1 VVDPPVGQGHRRQPH
16 GLRGLTVPRGRH
28 GRARYGRWRG
38 GPDPLAPPYDLGS
51 AVDEIGDQVLAGS
64 SVREALRD
72 LLRRGMDGRQGL
84 DDLRRSVRDRLKQA
98 RKAGRMD
105 GTLEQVRELL
115 DRALE
120 AERRELFPDP
130 DDAARLA
137 EAELDALPEDTAGAV
152 RALKDKQWRSEEARA
167 AYQEIQDLLQ
177 KEVLDSQFQH
187 MKSALQQMNAA
198 GEDGTQ
204 AVKDMVA
211 DLSALLDA
219 HNRGEDTDQQ
229 FAEFMGE
236 HGQFFP
242 DDPQTVDELVDSLA
256 RRAAAQERMMAGLSP
271 EQRAELSDLMGQ
283 AMQDM
288 GLASEMAHLNDALR
302 QARPDLPWGQRG
314 QVPDGEQ
321 GLGMGDATTAVAE
334 LADLEALNNQL
345 SQGYAGASLADVD
358 EELLEQAL
366 GRPAV
371 DDLAALR
378 QMEREL
384 ERQGHLSRTEG
395 KLELSPKAV
404 RRLGATALRRV
415 FAQLDATGRGDHD
428 VADAGA
434 TGELTGASREWR
446 FGDEQPL
453 DVVKTVRNAVLRS
466 AGTPRAEDQR
476 AVQIAVEDFE
486 VVETERRTGA
496 AVALLVDLS
505 YSMALRGTWGAAKS
519 TAMALHS
526 LVTTRFPQDAI
537 EIIGFSSTAQ
547 VLRPEALAELS
558 VDTLQGTNLQHGLML
573 ARRFLARH
581 HDAEPVVLVVTDG
594 EPTAHLEA
602 DGTPFF
608 CWPPM
613 PMTIAKTVAEV
624 ERVARSGATMNVFAL
639 DPEPSLVHFVEDIAQ
654 RAGGRVFLPDSERL
668 GEYVVSD
675 YLRARRGRRAR

>member
-1 VVDPPVGQGHRRQPH
+1 MSRSRPG
-16 GLRGLTVPRGRH
+16 RGY
-28 GRARYGRWRG
+28 RYGRWRG
-38 GPDPLAPPYDLGS
+38 GADPLAPPYDLGS
-51 AVDEIGDQVLAGS
+51 AVDEIGDSVLGGS
-64 SVREALRD
+64 GVREALRE
-72 LLRRGMDGRQGL
+72 LLRRGMDGRRGL
-84 DDLRRSVRDRLKQA
+84 DELRRSVRERLRQA
-98 RKAGRMD
+98 RTAGRMD
-105 GTLEQVRELL
+105 GTLQEVRELL

-120 AERRELFPDP
+120 AERRALFPDP

-137 EAELDALPEDTAGAV
+137 EAELDALPQDTAGAV
-152 RALKDKQWRSEEARA
+152 RALKDYPFRSPEARE
-167 AYQEIQDLLQ
+167 AYDRIQDLLRR
-177 KEVLDSQFQH
+177 EVLDSSFAN
-187 MKSALQQMNAA
+187 MKQALENAT
-198 GEDGTQ
+198 EQDMQ

-211 DLSALLDA
+211 DLSRLVDA
-219 HNRGEDTDQQ
+219 HNRGEDTDEQ
-229 FAEFMGE
+229 FREFMEE

-242 DDPQTVDELVDSLA
+242 DDPQSVEELIDSLA

-271 EQRAELSDLMGQ
+271 EQRAELADLMAQ
-283 AMQDM
+283 TMSDM
-288 GLASEMAHLNDALR
+288 GLASEMAHLQDALR

-321 GLGMGDATTAVAE
+321 GLGLGDATSAVAE
-334 LADLEALNNQL
+334 LADLEALSNQL

-366 GRPAV
+366 GREAV

-384 ERQGHLSRTEG
+384 ERQGYLNRSDG

-415 FAQLDATGRGDHD
+415 FAKLDAAGRGEHD

-434 TGELTGASREWR
+434 AGELTGSSREWQ

-453 DVVKTVRNAVLRS
+453 DVVRTVRNAVLRT
-466 AGTPRAEDQR
+466 AGTPSRDGGR
-476 AVQIAVEDFE
+476 RVRIAVEDFE

-537 EIIGFSSTAQ
+537 QIIGFSSTAQ
-547 VLRPEALAELS
+547 VLKPETLAELS

-581 HDAEPVVLVVTDG
+581 RDAEPVVLVVTDG
-594 EPTAHLEA
+594 EPTAHLEE
-602 DGTPFF
+602 DGTPYF

-613 PMTIAKTVAEV
+613 PETIARTVAEV
-624 ERVARSGATMNVFAL
+624 ERVARSGATLNVFAL
-639 DPEPSLVHFVEDIAQ
+639 DPEPSLVHFVHDITA
-654 RAGGRVFLPDSERL
+654 RAGGRVFTPDSDRL
-668 GEYVVSD
+668 GEYVVAD
-675 YLRARRGRRAR
+675 YLRTRRGRRAR

>member
-1 VVDPPVGQGHRRQPH
+1 MARPRPG
-16 GLRGLTVPRGRH
+16 RGY
-28 GRARYGRWRG
+28 RYGRWRG

-51 AVDEIGDQVLAGS
+51 AVDEIGDSVLGGS
-64 SVREALRD
+64 GVREALRE
-72 LLRRGMDGRQGL
+72 LLRRGMDGRRGL
-84 DDLRRSVRDRLKQA
+84 DELRRSVRERLRQA
-98 RKAGRMD
+98 RTAGRMD
-105 GTLEQVRELL
+105 GTLQEVRELL

-120 AERRELFPDP
+120 AERRQLFPDP

-137 EAELDALPEDTAGAV
+137 EAELDALPQDTAGAV
-152 RALKDKQWRSEEARA
+152 RALKDYPFRSAEARE
-167 AYQEIQDLLQ
+167 AYEQIQDLLRR
-177 KEVLDSQFQH
+177 EVLDSSFAN
-187 MKSALQQMNAA
+187 MKQALQNAT
-198 GEDGTQ
+198 EQDVQ
-204 AVKDMVA
+204 AVRDMVA
-211 DLSALLDA
+211 DLSSLIDA
-219 HNRGEDTDQQ
+219 HNRGEDTDER
-229 FAEFMGE
+229 FREFMDR

-242 DDPQTVDELVDSLA
+242 DDPQSVDELIDSLA

-271 EQRAELSDLMGQ
+271 EQRAELADLMAQTMSDL
-283 AMQDM
+283 
-288 GLASEMAHLNDALR
+288 GLASEMAHLQDALR

-321 GLGMGDATTAVAE
+321 ALGLGDATSAVAE
-334 LADLEALNNQL
+334 LADLEALSNQL

-366 GRPAV
+366 GRDAV

-378 QMEREL
+378 QLEREL
-384 ERQGHLSRTEG
+384 ERQGHLVRRDG

-415 FAQLDATGRGDHD
+415 FAKLDATGRGEHD

-434 TGELTGASREWR
+434 AGELTGASREWH

-453 DVVKTVRNAVLRS
+453 DVVRTVRNAVLRT
-466 AGTPRAEDQR
+466 AGEPREDR
-476 AVQIAVEDFE
+476 RVRIAVEDFE

-537 EIIGFSSTAQ
+537 QIIGFSSTAQ
-547 VLRPEALAELS
+547 VLRPETLAELS

-581 HDAEPVVLVVTDG
+581 RDAEPVVLVVTDG
-594 EPTAHLEA
+594 EPTAHLED
-602 DGTPFF
+602 DGTPYF

-613 PMTIAKTVAEV
+613 PETIARTVAEV
-624 ERVARSGATMNVFAL
+624 ERVARSGATLNVFAL
-639 DPEPSLVHFVEDIAQ
+639 DPEPSLVHFVHDITA
-654 RAGGRVFLPDSERL
+654 RAGGRVFTPDSDRL
-668 GEYVVSD
+668 GEYVVAD
-675 YLRARRGRRAR
+675 YLRTRRGRRAR

>member
-1 VVDPPVGQGHRRQPH
+1 MVRRP
-16 GLRGLTVPRGRH
+16 GKGY
-28 GRARYGRWRG
+28 RYGRWRG
-38 GPDPLAPPYDLGS
+38 GPDPLAPPYDLGD
-51 AVDEIGDQVLAGS
+51 AVDEIGDSVLGGS
-64 SVREALRD
+64 GVKEALRE
-72 LLRRGMDGRQGL
+72 LLRRGMAGRRGL
-84 DDLRRSVRDRLKQA
+84 DDLRRNVRDRLRQA
-98 RKAGRMD
+98 RQAGRMD
-105 GTLEQVRELL
+105 GTLQEVRELL
-115 DRALE
+115 DQALD

-130 DDAARLA
+130 DDSARLA
-137 EAELDALPEDTAGAV
+137 EAELDALPQDTAGAV
-152 RALKDKQWRSEEARA
+152 RALKDYPWRSDEARQ
-167 AYQEIQDLLQ
+167 AYEQIQETLRR
-177 KEVLDSQFQH
+177 EVLDSSFAS
-187 MKSALQQMNAA
+187 MKQALENAT
-198 GEDGTQ
+198 EQDMQ
-204 AVKDMVA
+204 AVRDMVA
-211 DLSALLDA
+211 DLSRLVDA
-219 HNRGEDTDQQ
+219 HNRGEDTDEQ
-229 FAEFMGE
+229 FAEFME
-236 HGQFFP
+236 KHGQFFP
-242 DDPQTVDELVDSLA
+242 DDPQTVDELIDSLA

-288 GLASEMAHLNDALR
+288 GLASEMAHLQDALR

-321 GLGMGDATTAVAE
+321 GLGLGDATSAVAE
-334 LADLEALNNQL
+334 LADLEALSNQL

-366 GRPAV
+366 GREAV

-378 QMEREL
+378 QLEREL
-384 ERQGHLSRTEG
+384 ERQGYLNRSDG

-404 RRLGATALRRV
+404 RRLGATALKRV
-415 FAQLDATGRGDHD
+415 FAQLDSTGRGEHD
-428 VADAGA
+428 VADAGSA
-434 TGELTGASREWR
+434 GELTGSSREWQ

-453 DVVKTVRNAVLRS
+453 DVVRTVRNAVLRT
-466 AGTPRAEDQR
+466 AGAERGDERR
-476 AVQIAVEDFE
+476 AVRIAVEDFE

-537 EIIGFSSTAQ
+537 QIIGFSSVAQ
-547 VLRPEALAELS
+547 VLRPETLAELS

-581 HDAEPVVLVVTDG
+581 RDAEPVVLVVTDG
-594 EPTAHLEA
+594 EPTAHLEP

-613 PMTIAKTVAEV
+613 PETIARTVAEV
-624 ERVARSGATMNVFAL
+624 EKVARSGATLNVFAL
-639 DPEPSLVHFVEDIAQ
+639 DPEPALVHFVHDITQ
-654 RAGGRVFLPDSERL
+654 RAGGRVFTPDSDRL

>member
-1 VVDPPVGQGHRRQPH
+1 MSRQ
-16 GLRGLTVPRGRH
+16 RGGRGY
-28 GRARYGRWRG
+28 RYGRWRG
-38 GPDPLAPPYDLGS
+38 GPDPLAPPYDLGN
-51 AVDEIGDQVLAGS
+51 AVDEIGDSVLGGS
-64 SVREALRD
+64 GVREALRE
-72 LLRRGMDGRQGL
+72 LLRRGTEGRRGL
-84 DDLRRSVRDRLKQA
+84 DELRRSVRERLRRA
-98 RKAGRMD
+98 RTAGRMD
-105 GTLEQVRELL
+105 GTLQEVRELL
-115 DRALE
+115 DRALA

-130 DDAARLA
+130 DDSARLA
-137 EAELDALPEDTAGAV
+137 EAELDALPDDTAGAV
-152 RALKDKQWRSEEARA
+152 RALKEYPWRSEEGRRA
-167 AYQEIQDLLQ
+167 YEQIQDLLRR
-177 KEVLDSQFQH
+177 EVLDSSFAS
-187 MKSALQQMNAA
+187 MKQALENAT
-198 GEDGTQ
+198 EQDMQ

-211 DLSALLDA
+211 DLSQLIDA
-219 HNRGEDTDQQ
+219 HNRGEDTDER
-229 FAEFMGE
+229 FRDFMDK

-242 DDPQTVDELVDSLA
+242 DDPQSIEELIDSLA

-271 EQRAELSDLMGQ
+271 EQRAELSDLMAQ
-283 AMQDM
+283 TMSDM
-288 GLASEMAHLNDALR
+288 GLASEMAHLQDALR

-321 GLGMGDATTAVAE
+321 SLGMGDATSAVAE
-334 LADLEALNNQL
+334 LADLEALSSQL
-345 SQGYAGASLADVD
+345 SQGYAGASLADID
-358 EELLEQAL
+358 EELLERAL

-378 QMEREL
+378 QLEREL
-384 ERQGHLSRTEG
+384 ERQGYLNRSDG

-415 FAQLDATGRGDHD
+415 FAKLDATGRGEHD

-434 TGELTGASREWR
+434 AGELTGSSREWR

-453 DVVKTVRNAVLRS
+453 DVVRTVKNAVLRT
-466 AGTPRAEDQR
+466 AHEPRQEADR
-476 AVQIAVEDFE
+476 HVRIAVEDFE

-537 EIIGFSSTAQ
+537 QIIGFSSTAQ
-547 VLRPEALAELS
+547 VLRPETLAELS

-581 HDAEPVVLVVTDG
+581 RDAEPVVLVVTDG
-594 EPTAHLEA
+594 EPTAHLED

-613 PMTIAKTVAEV
+613 PETIARTVAEV
-624 ERVARSGATMNVFAL
+624 ERVARTGATVNVFAL
-639 DPEPSLVHFVEDIAQ
+639 DPDPGLVHFVHDLTQ
-654 RAGGRVFLPDSERL
+654 RAGGRVFQPDAERL
-668 GEYVVSD
+668 GEYVVAD
-675 YLRARRGRRAR
+675 YLRTRRGRRAR

>member
-1 VVDPPVGQGHRRQPH
+1 MVRRP
-16 GLRGLTVPRGRH
+16 GKGY
-28 GRARYGRWRG
+28 RYGRWRG
-38 GPDPLAPPYDLGS
+38 GPDPLAPPYDLGD
-51 AVDEIGDQVLAGS
+51 AVDEIGDSVLGGS
-64 SVREALRD
+64 GVKEALRE
-72 LLRRGMDGRQGL
+72 LLRRGMAGRRGL
-84 DDLRRSVRDRLKQA
+84 DDLRRTVRDRLRQA
-98 RKAGRMD
+98 RQAGRMD
-105 GTLEQVRELL
+105 GTLQEVRELL

-137 EAELDALPEDTAGAV
+137 EAELDALPQDTAGAV
-152 RALKDKQWRSEEARA
+152 RALKDYPWRSEEARQ
-167 AYQEIQDLLQ
+167 AYQQIQDTLRR
-177 KEVLDSQFQH
+177 EVLDSSFAS
-187 MKSALQQMNAA
+187 MKQALENAT
-198 GEDGTQ
+198 EQDVQ
-204 AVKDMVA
+204 AVRDMVA
-211 DLSALLDA
+211 DLSRLVDA
-219 HNRGEDTDQQ
+219 HNRGEDTDEQ
-229 FAEFMGE
+229 FDRFME
-236 HGQFFP
+236 KHGQFFP
-242 DDPQTVDELVDSLA
+242 DDPQSVDELIDSLA
-256 RRAAAQERMMAGLSP
+256 RRAAAQERMMAGLSA
-271 EQRAELSDLMGQ
+271 EQRAELSDLMAQ
-283 AMQDM
+283 TMQDM
-288 GLASEMAHLNDALR
+288 GLASEMAHLQDALR

-321 GLGMGDATTAVAE
+321 SLGLGDATSAVAD
-334 LADLEALNNQL
+334 LADLEALSNQL

-366 GRPAV
+366 GREAV

-378 QMEREL
+378 QLEREL
-384 ERQGHLSRTEG
+384 ERQGYLNRSDGR
-395 KLELSPKAV
+395 LELSPKAV

-415 FAQLDATGRGDHD
+415 FAQLDSAGRGEHD

-434 TGELTGASREWR
+434 AGELTGASREWQ

-453 DVVKTVRNAVLRS
+453 DVVRTVRNAVLRTS
-466 AGTPRAEDQR
+466 GAPREGDR
-476 AVQIAVEDFE
+476 AVRIAVEDFE

-537 EIIGFSSTAQ
+537 QIIGFSSVAQ
-547 VLRPEALAELS
+547 VLRPETLAELS

-581 HDAEPVVLVVTDG
+581 RDAEPVVLVVTDG
-594 EPTAHLEA
+594 EPTAHLEP

-613 PMTIAKTVAEV
+613 PETIARTVAEV
-624 ERVARSGATMNVFAL
+624 EKVARSGATLNVFAL
-639 DPEPSLVHFVEDIAQ
+639 DPEPALVHFVHDMTQ
-654 RAGGRVFLPDSERL
+654 RAGGRVFTPDSDRL
-668 GEYVVSD
+668 GEYVVAD

>member
-1 VVDPPVGQGHRRQPH
+1 VVRRP
-16 GLRGLTVPRGRH
+16 GKGY
-28 GRARYGRWRG
+28 RYGRWRG

-51 AVDEIGDQVLAGS
+51 AVDEIGDSVLGGS
-64 SVREALRD
+64 GVREALRE
-72 LLRRGMDGRQGL
+72 LLRRGMDGRRGL
-84 DDLRRSVRDRLKQA
+84 DELRRSVRDRLRQA
-98 RKAGRMD
+98 RSAGRMD
-105 GTLEQVRELL
+105 GTLQEVRELL
-115 DRALE
+115 DRALD

-137 EAELDALPEDTAGAV
+137 EAELDALPQDTAGAV
-152 RALKDKQWRSEEARA
+152 RALKDYPFRSAEAQQ
-167 AYQEIQDLLQ
+167 AYDQIQDLLRR
-177 KEVLDSQFQH
+177 EVLDSSFAN
-187 MKSALQQMNAA
+187 MKQALQNAS
-198 GEDGTQ
+198 EQDVQ

-211 DLSALLDA
+211 DLSRLVDA
-219 HNRGEDTDQQ
+219 HNRGEDTDER
-229 FAEFMGE
+229 FREFME
-236 HGQFFP
+236 KHGQFFP
-242 DDPQTVDELVDSLA
+242 DDPQSVEELIDSLA

-271 EQRAELSDLMGQ
+271 EQRAELAELMAQ
-283 AMQDM
+283 TMSDM
-288 GLASEMAHLNDALR
+288 GLASEMAHLQDALR

-321 GLGMGDATTAVAE
+321 ALGLGDATSAVAE
-334 LADLEALNNQL
+334 LADLEALSNQL

-366 GRPAV
+366 GREAV

-378 QMEREL
+378 RLEREL
-384 ERQGHLSRTEG
+384 ERQGHLVRRDG

-415 FAQLDATGRGDHD
+415 FAKLDATGRGEHD

-434 TGELTGASREWR
+434 AGELTGASREWQ

-453 DVVKTVRNAVLRS
+453 DVVRTVRNAVLRT
-466 AGTPRAEDQR
+466 AGDTRGDR
-476 AVQIAVEDFE
+476 GVRIAVEDFE

-537 EIIGFSSTAQ
+537 QIIGFSSTAQ
-547 VLRPEALAELS
+547 VLKPETLAELS

-573 ARRFLARH
+573 ARRFLAQHR
-581 HDAEPVVLVVTDG
+581 DAEPVVLVVTDG
-594 EPTAHLEA
+594 EPTAHLED
-602 DGTPFF
+602 DGTPYF

-613 PMTIAKTVAEV
+613 PETIARTVAEV
-624 ERVARSGATMNVFAL
+624 ERVARSGATLNVFAL
-639 DPEPSLVHFVEDIAQ
+639 DPEPSLVHFVHDITA
-654 RAGGRVFLPDSERL
+654 RAGGRVFTPDSDRL
-668 GEYVVSD
+668 GEYVVAD
-675 YLRARRGRRAR
+675 YLRSRRGRRSR

>member
-1 VVDPPVGQGHRRQPH
+1 VVRRP
-16 GLRGLTVPRGRH
+16 GKGY
-28 GRARYGRWRG
+28 RYGRWRG
-38 GPDPLAPPYDLGS
+38 GPDPLAPPYDLGG
-51 AVDEIGDQVLAGS
+51 AVDEIGDSVLGGS
-64 SVREALRD
+64 GVREALRE
-72 LLRRGMDGRQGL
+72 LLRRGMDGRRGL
-84 DDLRRSVRDRLKQA
+84 DELRRSVRERLRQA
-98 RKAGRMD
+98 RNAGRMD
-105 GTLEQVRELL
+105 GTLQEVRELL
-115 DRALE
+115 DHAVE

-130 DDAARLA
+130 DDMARLK

-152 RALKDKQWRSEEARA
+152 RALKEYDWRSAEARQ
-167 AYQEIQDLLQ
+167 AYEQIQDLLRR
-177 KEVLDSQFQH
+177 EVLDSSFAS
-187 MKSALQQMNAA
+187 MKQALENATE
-198 GEDGTQ
+198 GDVQ

-211 DLSALLDA
+211 DLSQLIDA
-219 HNRGEDTDQQ
+219 HNRGEDTDERFQQ
-229 FAEFMGE
+229 FMDK

-242 DDPQTVDELVDSLA
+242 EDPQSVEELIDQLA

-271 EQRAELSDLMGQ
+271 EQRAELADLMAQ
-283 AMQDM
+283 TMQDM
-288 GLASEMAHLNDALR
+288 GLASEMAHLQDALR

-321 GLGMGDATTAVAE
+321 SLGMGDATSAVAE
-334 LADLEALNNQL
+334 LADLEALSNQL

-358 EELLEQAL
+358 EELLERAL

-371 DDLAALR
+371 DDLGALR
-378 QMEREL
+378 QLEREL
-384 ERQGHLSRTEG
+384 ERQGYLNRSDG

-415 FAQLDATGRGDHD
+415 FAKLDATGRGEHD

-434 TGELTGASREWR
+434 AGELTGGSREWR

-453 DVVKTVRNAVLRS
+453 DVVRTVRNAVLRT
-466 AGTPRAEDQR
+466 AHEPRRRAHPTTPGTTADR
-476 AVQIAVEDFE
+476 AVHIAVEDFE

-537 EIIGFSSTAQ
+537 QIIGFSSTAQ
-547 VLRPEALAELS
+547 VLRPETLAELS
-558 VDTLQGTNLQHGLML
+558 VDTLQGTNLQHGLIL

-581 HDAEPVVLVVTDG
+581 RDAEPVVLVVTDG
-594 EPTAHLEA
+594 EPTAHLED

-613 PMTIAKTVAEV
+613 PETIARTVAEV
-624 ERVARSGATMNVFAL
+624 ERVARSGAVMNVFAL
-639 DPEPSLVHFVEDIAQ
+639 DPEPGLVHFVHDITQ
-654 RAGGRVFLPDSERL
+654 RAGGRVFTPDSERL
-668 GEYVVSD
+668 GEYVVAD
-675 YLRARRGRRAR
+675 YLRTRRGRRAR

>member
-1 VVDPPVGQGHRRQPH
+1 M
-16 GLRGLTVPRGRH
+16 PRGRR
-28 GRARYGRWRG
+28 GYRYGRWQG
-38 GPDPLAPPYDLGS
+38 GPDPLAPPYDLGD

-72 LLRRGMDGRQGL
+72 LLRRGLDGRRGL
-84 DDLRRSVRDRLKQA
+84 DDLRRAVRDRLRDA
-98 RKAGRMD
+98 RRAGAMD
-105 GTLEQVRELL
+105 GTLQEVRELL
-115 DRALE
+115 DTALE

-137 EAELDALPEDTAGAV
+137 EAELDALPQDTAGAV
-152 RALKDKQWRSEEARA
+152 RALKDKQWRSPEAA
-167 AYQEIQDLLQ
+167 QAYRQIQDLLQ

-187 MKSALQQMNAA
+187 MKQALQQMNAD
-198 GEDGTQ
+198 GEDGNQ

-229 FAEFMGE
+229 FADFMGK

-271 EQRAELSDLMGQ
+271 EQRAELGQLMGQ

-302 QARPDLPWGQRG
+302 QARPDLPWGRPG
-314 QVPDGEQ
+314 PVPDGAE
-321 GLGMGDATTAVAE
+321 GLGLGDATTAVAE
-334 LADLEALNNQL
+334 LADLEALSNQL

-358 EELLEQAL
+358 EELVERAL
-366 GRPAV
+366 GRSGV

-378 QMEREL
+378 QLEREL

-395 KLELSPKAV
+395 RLELSPKAV

-415 FAQLDATGRGDHD
+415 FAQLDATGRGEHD

-453 DVVKTVRNAVLRS
+453 DVVRTVRNAVLRT
-466 AGTPRAEDQR
+466 AGGPSTDGDRR
-476 AVQIAVEDFE
+476 VRIAVEDFE

-537 EIIGFSSTAQ
+537 EIIGFASTAQ
-547 VLRPEALAELS
+547 VLRPETLAELS

-594 EPTAHLEA
+594 EPTAHLED
-602 DGTPFF
+602 DGSPYF

-613 PMTIAKTVAEV
+613 PETIAKTVAEV

-639 DPEPSLVHFVEDIAQ
+639 DPEPALVHFVQDITQ
-654 RAGGRVFLPDSERL
+654 RAGGRVFLPDGERL
-668 GEYVVSD
+668 GEYVVAD
-675 YLRARRGRRAR
+675 YLRARRGRRSR

>member
-1 VVDPPVGQGHRRQPH
+1 MTAR
-16 GLRGLTVPRGRH
+16 RGR
-28 GRARYGRWRG
+28 GYRYGRWHG
-38 GPDPLAPPYDLGS
+38 GPDPLAAPYDLGN
-51 AVDEIGDQVLAGS
+51 AVDEIGDSVLSGS
-64 SVREALRD
+64 GVREALRE
-72 LLRRGMDGRQGL
+72 LLRRGTEGRRGL
-84 DDLRRSVRDRLKQA
+84 DELRRSVRERLRRA
-98 RKAGRMD
+98 RTAGRMD
-105 GTLEQVRELL
+105 GTLQEVRELL
-115 DRALE
+115 DQALS

-130 DDAARLA
+130 DDSARLA
-137 EAELDALPEDTAGAV
+137 EAELDALPDDTAGAV
-152 RALKDKQWRSEEARA
+152 RALKEYPWRSDEARQ
-167 AYQEIQDLLQ
+167 AYDKIQDLLRR
-177 KEVLDSQFQH
+177 EVLDSSFAS
-187 MKSALQQMNAA
+187 MKQALENASAADM
-198 GEDGTQ
+198 Q

-211 DLSALLDA
+211 DLSQLVDA

-229 FAEFMGE
+229 FRDFMDK

-242 DDPQTVDELVDSLA
+242 DDPQSIEELIDSLA

-271 EQRAELSDLMGQ
+271 EQRAELADLMNQ
-283 AMQDM
+283 AMSDM
-288 GLASEMAHLNDALR
+288 GLASEMAHLQDALR

-314 QVPDGEQ
+314 QVPDGEPSL
-321 GLGMGDATTAVAE
+321 GLGDATSAVAE
-334 LADLEALNNQL
+334 LADLEALSNQL
-345 SQGYAGASLADVD
+345 SQGYAGASLADID
-358 EELLEQAL
+358 EELLERAL

-384 ERQGHLSRTEG
+384 ERQGYLNRSDG

-415 FAQLDATGRGDHD
+415 FAKLDATGRGDHD
-428 VADAGA
+428 VADAGSA
-434 TGELTGASREWR
+434 GELTGSSREWR

-453 DVVKTVRNAVLRS
+453 DVVRTVKNAVLRT
-466 AGTPRAEDQR
+466 AHEPRAEGQR
-476 AVQIAVEDFE
+476 AVRIAVDDFE

-537 EIIGFSSTAQ
+537 QIIGFSSTAQ
-547 VLRPEALAELS
+547 VLRPETLAELS

-581 HDAEPVVLVVTDG
+581 RDAEPVVLVVTDG
-594 EPTAHLEA
+594 EPTAHLEE

-613 PMTIAKTVAEV
+613 PETIARTVAEM
-624 ERVARSGATMNVFAL
+624 ERVARTGATVNVFAL
-639 DPEPSLVHFVEDIAQ
+639 DPDPGLIHFVHDLTQ
-654 RAGGRVFLPDSERL
+654 RAGGRVFQPDADRL
-668 GEYVVSD
+668 GEYVVAD
-675 YLRARRGRRAR
+675 YLRTRRGRRVH

>member
-1 VVDPPVGQGHRRQPH
+1 MTTRR
-16 GLRGLTVPRGRH
+16 PRGY
-28 GRARYGRWRG
+28 RYGAWRG
-38 GPDPLAPPYDLGS
+38 GPDPLAPPYDLGD
-51 AVDEIGDQVLAGS
+51 AVDEIGDSVLDGS
-64 SVREALRD
+64 GVREALRE
-72 LLRRGMDGRQGL
+72 LLRRGTQGRRGL
-84 DDLRRSVRDRLKQA
+84 DELRRQVRDRLRSA
-98 RKAGRMD
+98 RTAGRMD
-105 GTLEQVRELL
+105 GTLQEVRELL
-115 DRALE
+115 DRAVQ

-152 RALKDKQWRSEEARA
+152 RALKDWSWRSAEGREA
-167 AYQEIQDLLQ
+167 YEQIQDLLRR
-177 KEVLDSQFQH
+177 EVLDSSFAS
-187 MKSALQQMNAA
+187 MKQALENASE
-198 GEDGTQ
+198 GDMQ

-211 DLSALLDA
+211 DLSRLVDA

-229 FAEFMGE
+229 FADFMDR

-242 DDPQTVDELVDSLA
+242 DDPESVEELIDSLA
-256 RRAAAQERMMAGLSP
+256 RRAAAQQRMMAGLSP
-271 EQRAELSDLMGQ
+271 EQRAELAELMAQ
-283 AMQDM
+283 TMEDM
-288 GLASEMAHLNDALR
+288 GLASEMAHLSDALR

-321 GLGMGDATTAVAE
+321 ALGMGDATTAVAE
-334 LADLEALNNQL
+334 LADLEALSNQL

-358 EELLEQAL
+358 EELLERAL
-366 GRPAV
+366 GRSAA
-371 DDLAALR
+371 DDLATLR
-378 QMEREL
+378 QLEREL
-384 ERQGHLSRTEG
+384 ERQGYLNRSEG
-395 KLELSPKAV
+395 RLELSPKAV

-415 FAQLDATGRGDHD
+415 FAQLDATGRGEHD

-434 TGELTGASREWR
+434 AGELTGGSREWR

-453 DVVKTVRNAVLRS
+453 DVVRTVRNAVLRT
-466 AGTPRAEDQR
+466 AGEPRREGQR
-476 AVQIAVEDFE
+476 RVRIAVEDFE

-547 VLRPEALAELS
+547 VLRPETLAELS

-581 HDAEPVVLVVTDG
+581 RDAEPVVLVVTDG
-594 EPTAHLEA
+594 EPTAHLED
-602 DGTPFF
+602 DGTPYF

-613 PMTIAKTVAEV
+613 PETIARTVAEV
-624 ERVARSGATMNVFAL
+624 ERVARSGATVNVFAL
-639 DPEPSLVHFVEDIAQ
+639 DPDPGLVHFVHDLTQ
-654 RAGGRVFLPDSERL
+654 RAGGRVFTPDSERL
-668 GEYVVSD
+668 GEYVVAD
-675 YLRARRGRRAR
+675 YLRTRRGRRPR

>member
-1 VVDPPVGQGHRRQPH
+1 MVQR
-16 GLRGLTVPRGRH
+16 RGR
-28 GRARYGRWRG
+28 GYRYGRWHG
-38 GPDPLAPPYDLGS
+38 GPDPLAAPYDLGD
-51 AVDEIGDQVLAGS
+51 AVDEIGDSVLAGS
-64 SVREALRD
+64 GVREALRE
-72 LLRRGMDGRQGL
+72 LMRRGMQGRRGL
-84 DDLRRSVRDRLKQA
+84 DELRRSVRDRLRQA
-98 RKAGRMD
+98 RNAGRMD
-105 GTLEQVRELL
+105 GTLQEVRELL
-115 DRALE
+115 DKALT

-130 DDAARLA
+130 DDSARLA

-152 RALKDKQWRSEEARA
+152 RALKDYSWRSDEARQ
-167 AYQEIQDLLQ
+167 AYDQIQDLLRR
-177 KEVLDSQFQH
+177 EVLDSSFAS
-187 MKSALQQMNAA
+187 MKNALENATP
-198 GEDGTQ
+198 EDLQ

-211 DLSALLDA
+211 DLSNLLDA
-219 HNRGEDTDQQ
+219 HNRGEDTDEQ
-229 FAEFMGE
+229 FRDFMDK

-242 DDPQTVDELVDSLA
+242 ENPENIDELIDQLA
-256 RRAAAQERMMAGLSP
+256 RRAAAQERMMAGMSP
-271 EQRAELSDLMGQ
+271 EQRAELADLMAQ
-283 AMQDM
+283 TMQDM
-288 GLASEMAHLNDALR
+288 GLASEMAHLQDALR

-314 QVPDGEQ
+314 QVPDGSQ
-321 GLGMGDATTAVAE
+321 PMGLGDATTAVAE
-334 LADLEALNNQL
+334 LADLEALSNQL

-358 EELLEQAL
+358 EELLERAL

-384 ERQGHLSRTEG
+384 ERQGYLNRSDG

-415 FAQLDATGRGDHD
+415 FAKLTATGRGEHD

-434 TGELTGASREWR
+434 AGELTGSSREWR

-453 DVVKTVRNAVLRS
+453 DVVRTVKNAVLRT
-466 AGTPRAEDQR
+466 AAEPRAEGER
-476 AVQIAVEDFE
+476 KVKIAVDDFE

-537 EIIGFSSTAQ
+537 QIIGFSSTAQ
-547 VLRPEALAELS
+547 VLRPETLAELS

-573 ARRFLARH
+573 ARRFLAH
-581 HDAEPVVLVVTDG
+581 HRDAEPVVLIVTDG
-594 EPTAHLEA
+594 EPTAHLED

-613 PMTIAKTVAEV
+613 PETIARTVAEV
-624 ERVARSGATMNVFAL
+624 ERVARTGATVNVFAL
-639 DPEPSLVHFVEDIAQ
+639 DPDPGLVHFVHDMTQ
-654 RAGGRVFLPDSERL
+654 RAGGRVFQPDADRL
-668 GEYVVSD
+668 GEYVVAD
-675 YLRARRGRRAR
+675 YLRTRRGRRAR

>member
-1 VVDPPVGQGHRRQPH
+1 MSTRRPRGHR
-16 GLRGLTVPRGRH
+16 
-28 GRARYGRWRG
+28 YGAWRG
-38 GPDPLAPPYDLGS
+38 GPDPLAPPYDLGN
-51 AVDEIGDQVLAGS
+51 AVDEIGDSVLGGS
-64 SVREALRD
+64 GVREALRE
-72 LLRRGMDGRQGL
+72 LLRRGTEGRRGL
-84 DDLRRSVRDRLKQA
+84 DELRRAVRDRLRKA
-98 RKAGRMD
+98 RTAGRMD
-105 GTLEQVRELL
+105 GTLEEVRELL
-115 DRALE
+115 ERAVE

-137 EAELDALPEDTAGAV
+137 EAELDALPEDTSGAV
-152 RALKDKQWRSEEARA
+152 RALKDWSWRSAEGRQ
-167 AYQEIQDLLQ
+167 AYEQIQDLLRR
-177 KEVLDSQFQH
+177 EVLDSSFAS
-187 MKSALQQMNAA
+187 MKQALQNA
-198 GEDGTQ
+198 GEQDMQ

-211 DLSALLDA
+211 DLSRLVDA

-229 FAEFMGE
+229 FADFMAK

-242 DDPQTVDELVDSLA
+242 DDPQSVEELIDSLA

-271 EQRAELSDLMGQ
+271 EQRAELSELMAQ
-283 AMQDM
+283 TMEDM
-288 GLASEMAHLNDALR
+288 GLASEMAHLSDALR

-321 GLGMGDATTAVAE
+321 PLGMGDATSAVAE
-334 LADLEALNNQL
+334 LADLEALSNQL

-358 EELLEQAL
+358 EELLQRAL
-366 GRPAV
+366 GRSAA

-378 QMEREL
+378 QLEREL
-384 ERQGHLSRTEG
+384 ERQGYLNRSGGT
-395 KLELSPKAV
+395 LELSPKAV

-415 FAQLDATGRGDHD
+415 FAQLDATGRGEHD

-434 TGELTGASREWR
+434 AGELTGSSREWR

-453 DVVKTVRNAVLRS
+453 DVIRTVKNAVLRT
-466 AGTPRAEDQR
+466 AHEPRGDGDR
-476 AVQIAVEDFE
+476 HVRIAVDDFE

-547 VLRPEALAELS
+547 VLRPETLAELS

-573 ARRFLARH
+573 ARRFLAH
-581 HDAEPVVLVVTDG
+581 HRDAEPVVLVVTDG
-594 EPTAHLEA
+594 EPTAHLED

-613 PMTIAKTVAEV
+613 PETITRTVAEV
-624 ERVARSGATMNVFAL
+624 ERVARSGATVNVFAL
-639 DPEPSLVHFVEDIAQ
+639 DPDPGLIHFVHDLTQ
-654 RAGGRVFLPDSERL
+654 RAGGRVFQPDTERL
-668 GEYVVSD
+668 GEYVVAD
-675 YLRARRGRRAR
+675 YLRTRRGRRAR

>member
-1 VVDPPVGQGHRRQPH
+1 MSARR
-16 GLRGLTVPRGRH
+16 PRGY
-28 GRARYGRWRG
+28 RYGAWRG
-38 GPDPLAPPYDLGS
+38 GPDPLAPPYDLGN
-51 AVDEIGDQVLAGS
+51 AVDEIGDSVLAGS
-64 SVREALRD
+64 GVQEALRE
-72 LLRRGMDGRQGL
+72 LLRRGAEGRRGL
-84 DDLRRSVRDRLKQA
+84 DELRRSVRDRL
-98 RKAGRMD
+98 RKARSAGRVD
-105 GTLEQVRELL
+105 GTLQEVRELL
-115 DRALE
+115 DRALD

-130 DDAARLA
+130 DDTARLA
-137 EAELDALPEDTAGAV
+137 EAELDALPEDTSGAV
-152 RALKDKQWRSEEARA
+152 RALKDWSWRSAEARQ
-167 AYQEIQDLLQ
+167 AYEQIQDLLRR
-177 KEVLDSQFQH
+177 EVLDSSFAS
-187 MKSALQQMNAA
+187 MKQALQNATE
-198 GEDGTQ
+198 GDLQ

-211 DLSALLDA
+211 DLSRLVDA

-229 FAEFMGE
+229 FADFMAQ

-242 DDPQTVDELVDSLA
+242 DHPQTVEELIDSLA

-271 EQRAELSDLMGQ
+271 EQRAELADLMAQ
-283 AMQDM
+283 TMEDM
-288 GLASEMAHLNDALR
+288 GLASEMAHLSDALR

-321 GLGMGDATTAVAE
+321 PLGMGDATSAVAE
-334 LADLEALNNQL
+334 LADLEALSNQL

-358 EELLEQAL
+358 EELLERAL
-366 GRPAV
+366 GRSAA

-378 QMEREL
+378 QLEREL
-384 ERQGHLSRTEG
+384 ERQGYLNRSGGT
-395 KLELSPKAV
+395 LELSPKAV

-415 FAQLDATGRGDHD
+415 FAQLDATGRGEHD

-434 TGELTGASREWR
+434 AGELTGSSREWR

-453 DVVKTVRNAVLRS
+453 DVVRTVKNAVLRT
-466 AGTPRAEDQR
+466 AGAPRTDGR
-476 AVQIAVEDFE
+476 VRIAVEDFE

-547 VLRPEALAELS
+547 VLRPETLAELS

-581 HDAEPVVLVVTDG
+581 RDAEPVVLVVTDG
-594 EPTAHLEA
+594 EPTAHLED

-613 PMTIAKTVAEV
+613 PETIARTVAEV
-624 ERVARSGATMNVFAL
+624 ERVARSGATVNVFAL
-639 DPEPSLVHFVEDIAQ
+639 DPDPGLVHFVHDLTQ
-654 RAGGRVFLPDSERL
+654 RAGGRVFQPDTERL
-668 GEYVVSD
+668 GEYVVAD
-675 YLRARRGRRAR
+675 YLRTRRGRRSR

>member
-1 VVDPPVGQGHRRQPH
+1 MSGRR
-16 GLRGLTVPRGRH
+16 PRGY
-28 GRARYGRWRG
+28 RYGAWRG
-38 GPDPLAPPYDLGS
+38 GPDPLAPPYDLGN
-51 AVDEIGDQVLAGS
+51 AVDEIGDSVLGGNG
-64 SVREALRD
+64 VREALRE
-72 LLRRGMDGRQGL
+72 LLRRGTEGRRGL
-84 DDLRRSVRDRLKQA
+84 DELRRSVRDRLRSA
-98 RKAGRMD
+98 RTAGRMD
-105 GTLEQVRELL
+105 GTLQEVRELL
-115 DRALE
+115 DRALA

-137 EAELDALPEDTAGAV
+137 EAELDALPEDTSGAV
-152 RALKDKQWRSEEARA
+152 RALKDWSWRSAEGRQ
-167 AYQEIQDLLQ
+167 AYEQIQDLLRR
-177 KEVLDSQFQH
+177 EVLDSSFAS
-187 MKSALQQMNAA
+187 MKQALQHATE
-198 GEDGTQ
+198 GDLQ

-211 DLSALLDA
+211 DLSRLVDA

-229 FAEFMGE
+229 FADFMAD

-242 DDPQTVDELVDSLA
+242 DDPQSVEELIDSLA
-256 RRAAAQERMMAGLSP
+256 RRAAAQERMIAGLSP
-271 EQRAELSDLMGQ
+271 EQRAELADLMAQ
-283 AMQDM
+283 TMEDM
-288 GLASEMAHLNDALR
+288 GLASEMAHLSDALR

-321 GLGMGDATTAVAE
+321 SLGMGDATRAVAE
-334 LADLEALNNQL
+334 LADLEALSNQL

-358 EELLEQAL
+358 EELLERAL
-366 GRPAV
+366 GRSAA

-378 QMEREL
+378 QLEREL
-384 ERQGHLSRTEG
+384 ERQGYLNRSGGT
-395 KLELSPKAV
+395 LELSPKAV

-415 FAQLDATGRGDHD
+415 FAKLDATGRGEHD

-434 TGELTGASREWR
+434 AGELTGSSREWR

-453 DVVKTVRNAVLRS
+453 DVVRTVKNAVLRT
-466 AGTPRAEDQR
+466 AGTRRLPTHPTAPDQDR
-476 AVQIAVEDFE
+476 RVRIAVEDFE

-547 VLRPEALAELS
+547 VLRPETLAELS

-581 HDAEPVVLVVTDG
+581 RDAEPVVLVVTDG
-594 EPTAHLEA
+594 EPTAHLED

-613 PMTIAKTVAEV
+613 PETIARTVAEV
-624 ERVARSGATMNVFAL
+624 ERVARSGATVNVFAL
-639 DPEPSLVHFVEDIAQ
+639 DPDPGLIHFVHDLTQ
-654 RAGGRVFLPDSERL
+654 RAGGRVFQPDTERL
-668 GEYVVSD
+668 GEYVVAD
-675 YLRARRGRRAR
+675 YLRTRRGRRAR

>member
-1 VVDPPVGQGHRRQPH
+1 MTRRP
-16 GLRGLTVPRGRH
+16 GRGY
-28 GRARYGRWRG
+28 RYGRWRG

-51 AVDEIGDQVLAGS
+51 AVDEIGDSVLGGS
-64 SVREALRD
+64 GVREALRE
-72 LLRRGMDGRQGL
+72 LLRRGMDGRRGL
-84 DDLRRSVRDRLKQA
+84 DELRRSVRDRLRQA
-98 RKAGRMD
+98 RTAGRMD
-105 GTLEQVRELL
+105 GTLQEVRELL

-137 EAELDALPEDTAGAV
+137 EAELDALPQDTAGAV
-152 RALKDKQWRSEEARA
+152 RALKDYPFRSAEAQQ
-167 AYQEIQDLLQ
+167 AYDQIQDLLRR
-177 KEVLDSQFQH
+177 EVLDSSFAN
-187 MKSALQQMNAA
+187 MKQALQNATE
-198 GEDGTQ
+198 GDMQ

-211 DLSALLDA
+211 DLSQLLDA
-219 HNRGEDTDQQ
+219 HNRGEDTDEQ
-229 FAEFMGE
+229 FRQFMDR

-242 DDPQTVDELVDSLA
+242 DDPQSVDELVDSLA

-271 EQRAELSDLMGQ
+271 EQRAELADLMAQTMSDL
-283 AMQDM
+283 
-288 GLASEMAHLNDALR
+288 GLASEMAHLQDALR

-321 GLGMGDATTAVAE
+321 SLGLGDATSAVAE
-334 LADLEALNNQL
+334 LADLEALSNQL

-366 GRPAV
+366 GREAV

-384 ERQGHLSRTEG
+384 ERQGYLNRSDG

-415 FAQLDATGRGDHD
+415 FATLDATGRGEHD
-428 VADAGA
+428 VADAGSA
-434 TGELTGASREWR
+434 GELTGSSREWQ

-453 DVVKTVRNAVLRS
+453 DVVRTVRNAVLRT
-466 AGTPRAEDQR
+466 AGDPRGDGER
-476 AVQIAVEDFE
+476 RVRIAVEDFE

-537 EIIGFSSTAQ
+537 QIIGFSSTAQ
-547 VLRPEALAELS
+547 VLKPETLAELS

-581 HDAEPVVLVVTDG
+581 RDAEPVVLVVTDG
-594 EPTAHLEA
+594 EPTAHLEE
-602 DGTPFF
+602 DGTPYF

-613 PMTIAKTVAEV
+613 PETIAKTVAEV
-624 ERVARSGATMNVFAL
+624 ERVARSGATLNVFAL
-639 DPEPSLVHFVEDIAQ
+639 DPEPGLVHFVHDITA
-654 RAGGRVFLPDSERL
+654 RAGGRVFTPDSERL
-668 GEYVVSD
+668 GEYVVAD
-675 YLRARRGRRAR
+675 YLRTRRGRRAR

>member
-1 VVDPPVGQGHRRQPH
+1 MP
-16 GLRGLTVPRGRH
+16 GRH
-28 GRARYGRWRG
+28 GGRGYRYTRWHG
-38 GPDPLAPPYDLGS
+38 GPDPLAPPYDLGK
-51 AVDEIGDQVLAGS
+51 AVDEIGDSVLAGS
-64 SVREALRD
+64 GVREALRD
-72 LLRRGMDGRQGL
+72 LLRRGAEGRRGL
-84 DDLRRSVRDRLKQA
+84 DELRRSVRERLRRA
-98 RKAGRMD
+98 RTAGRMD
-105 GTLEQVRELL
+105 GTLQEVRELL
-115 DRALE
+115 DRALT
-120 AERRELFPDP
+120 AEKRELFPDP

-137 EAELDALPEDTAGAV
+137 EDELDALPEDTAGAV
-152 RALKDKQWRSEEARA
+152 RALKDYPWRSAEGRQ
-167 AYQEIQDLLQ
+167 AYEQIQDLLRR
-177 KEVLDSQFQH
+177 EVLDSSFAS
-187 MKSALQQMNAA
+187 MKEALENAT
-198 GEDGTQ
+198 EQDMQ

-211 DLSALLDA
+211 DLSNLLDA
-219 HNRGEDTDQQ
+219 HNRGEDTEQR
-229 FAEFMGE
+229 FADFMAK

-242 DDPQTVDELVDSLA
+242 ENPESIDELIDSLA

-271 EQRAELSDLMGQ
+271 EQRAELSDLMAQ
-283 AMQDM
+283 TMADM
-288 GLASEMAHLNDALR
+288 GLASEMSHLQDALR

-321 GLGMGDATTAVAE
+321 GLGMGDATSAVAE
-334 LADLEALNNQL
+334 LADLEALSSQL
-345 SQGYAGASLADVD
+345 SQGYAGASLADID
-358 EELLEQAL
+358 EELLERAL

-384 ERQGHLSRTEG
+384 ERQGYLNRSDG

-415 FAQLDATGRGDHD
+415 FANLDAAGRGEHD

-434 TGELTGASREWR
+434 AGELTGSSREWR

-453 DVVKTVRNAVLRS
+453 DVVRTVKNAVLRT
-466 AGTPRAEDQR
+466 AGEPRGEHDR
-476 AVQIAVEDFE
+476 HVRIAVEDFE

-537 EIIGFSSTAQ
+537 QIIGFSSVAQ
-547 VLRPEALAELS
+547 VLRPETLAELS
-558 VDTLQGTNLQHGLML
+558 VDTLQGTNLQHGLIL

-581 HDAEPVVLVVTDG
+581 PDAEPVVLVVTDG
-594 EPTAHLEA
+594 EPTAHLED

-613 PMTIAKTVAEV
+613 PETIARTVAEM
-624 ERVARSGATMNVFAL
+624 ERVARTGATVNVFAL
-639 DPEPSLVHFVEDIAQ
+639 DPDPGLIHFVHDLTQ
-654 RAGGRVFLPDSERL
+654 RAGGRVFQPDAERL
-668 GEYVVSD
+668 GEYVVAD
-675 YLRARRGRRAR
+675 YLRTRRGRRAR